1 MYALSH
7 KVRLS
12 VPTLVSELSPRDTT
26 PPSAPRSDRWFV
38 TNGVVAVGPISFEL
52 LLRGAAHDRIPRGS
66 FVRHE
71 SWQVWR
77 RLDEIESLPPNG
89 REQTV
94 DDLAAKSAELESRAS
109 SPVDSTP
116 PPPPEDFALT
126 LRPSAPPPSR
136 STFRATTVDPVG
148 VLSHA
153 YDMAEAL
160 LLAISTA
167 VSASAA
173 EVGLVHRVRRD
184 LRSVVT
190 VGGHGPRTERLLGER
205 ITEDDP
211 TLSAARNGFTIV
223 SEPGL
228 GHESRFIAGRL
239 VRCLPDVVGAAMVPL
254 CVYGELVAI
263 FEVGRGGQP
272 FRAREIS
279 RVEDVVEVMAER
291 SVLMGWLE

>member
-1 MYALSH
+1 MSLSNFA
-7 KVRLS
+7 S
-12 VPTLVSELSPRDTT
+12 EVPSRDTVL
-26 PPSAPRSDRWFV
+26 PPSGARNDRWFV

-52 LLRGAAHDRIPRGS
+52 LMRGAAHRRIPTGS

-77 RLDEIESLPPNG
+77 RLDEIGSLPPDG

-94 DDLAAKSAELESRAS
+94 EDLASRSAGLESRAS
-109 SPVDSTP
+109 NPLESVA
-116 PPPPEDFALT
+116 PPPPEDLGLT
-126 LRPSAPPPSR
+126 LRPSAPPPSH

-153 YDMAEAL
+153 YDLSEAL

-184 LRSVVT
+184 LRSIVT
-190 VGGHGPRTERLLGER
+190 VGGHGPKTERLLGER
-205 ITEDDP
+205 ISEDDP
-211 TLSAARNGFTIV
+211 TLTAARSGFSV
-223 SEPGL
+223 LSEPGL
-228 GHESRFIAGRL
+228 GNESRHIVGRL
-239 VRCLPDVVGAAMVPL
+239 MRCLPDVTGVAMVPL
-254 CVYGELVAI
+254 CIYGELVAM
-263 FEVGRGGQP
+263 FEVGRGGHP
-272 FRAREIS
+272 FRAREIA

-291 SVLMGWLE
+291 AVLMGWLE

>member
-1 MYALSH
+1 MSLGNF
-7 KVRLS
+7 
-12 VPTLVSELSPRDTT
+12 VSELPQRETT
-26 PPSAPRSDRWFV
+26 PPSSARSDRWFV

-52 LLRGAAHDRIPRGS
+52 LMRGATHGRIPTGS

-77 RLDEIESLPPNG
+77 RLDEIGSLPPDG

-94 DDLAAKSAELESRAS
+94 EDLASHSEGLESRAS
-109 SPVDSTP
+109 HPLESVA
-116 PPPPEDFALT
+116 PPPPEDLGLT
-126 LRPSAPPPSR
+126 LRPSAPPSH
-136 STFRATTVDPVG
+136 STFRVATVDPVG
-148 VLSHA
+148 VLAHA
-153 YDMAEAL
+153 YDLSEAL

-173 EVGLVHRVRRD
+173 EVGLVHRVRQD

-190 VGGHGPRTERLLGER
+190 VGGHGPKTERLLGER

-211 TLSAARNGFTIV
+211 TLAAARNGFSII

-228 GHESRFIAGRL
+228 GNESRHVAGRL
-239 VRCLPDVVGAAMVPL
+239 IRCLPDVIGVAMVPL
-254 CVYGELVAI
+254 CIYGELVAM
-263 FEVGRGGQP
+263 FEVGRGGHP
-272 FRAREIS
+272 FRAREIA

-291 SVLMGWLE
+291 AVLMGWLE

>member
-1 MYALSH
+1 LS
-7 KVRLS
+7 L
-12 VPTLVSELSPRDTT
+12 TNFASELRFKDTT
-26 PPSAPRSDRWFV
+26 PPSAPRNDRWFV

-52 LLRGAAHDRIPRGS
+52 LMRGAAHQRIPRGS

-77 RLDEIESLPPNG
+77 RLDEIGSLPADG

-94 DDLAAKSAELESRAS
+94 EDLATKSAGLESRAS
-109 SPVDSTP
+109 SPLESAP
-116 PPPPEDFALT
+116 PPPPDDLALT
-126 LRPSAPPPSR
+126 LRPTAPAPAR
-136 STFRATTVDPVG
+136 STFRVTTVDPVG

-153 YDMAEAL
+153 YDLSEAL

-173 EVGLVHRVRRD
+173 EVGLVHRVRQD

-211 TLSAARNGFTIV
+211 TLAAARNTFTII
-223 SEPGL
+223 SEPTL
-228 GHESRFIAGRL
+228 GHESRHIAGRL
-239 VRCLPDVVGAAMVPL
+239 MRCLPDVVGVAMVPL
-254 CVYGELVAI
+254 CIYGELVAM
-263 FEVGRGGQP
+263 FEVGRGGHP
-272 FRAREIS
+272 FRAREIA

-291 SVLMGWLE
+291 AVLMGWLE

>member
-1 MYALSH
+1 MYVLSY
-7 KVRLS
+7 KVGLP
-12 VPTLVSELSPRDTT
+12 VPTLVSQLAPRDSV
-26 PPSAPRSDRWFV
+26 PPSAPRGDRWFV

-52 LLRGAAHDRIPRGS
+52 LLRGAAHERIPRGS

-77 RLDEIESLPPNG
+77 RLDEIGSLTADG
-89 REQTV
+89 RERTV
-94 DDLAAKSAELESRAS
+94 EDLAARSAELESRAS
-109 SPVDSTP
+109 SPIESAP
-116 PPPPEDFALT
+116 PPPPDDFALT

-148 VLSHA
+148 VLAHA
-153 YDMAEAL
+153 YDMSEAL

-173 EVGLVHRVRRD
+173 EVGLVHRVRQD

-211 TLSAARNGFTIV
+211 TLEAARNTFTVV

-228 GHESRFIAGRL
+228 GHESRHIAGRL
-239 VRCLPDVVGAAMVPL
+239 VRCLPDVVGVAMVPL
-254 CVYGELVAI
+254 CIYGELVAI
-263 FEVGRGGQP
+263 FEIGRGGHP
-272 FRAREIS
+272 FRAREIA

-291 SVLMGWLE
+291 AVLMGWLE